1 MASNGKSDSNHLN
14 QSSQSVS
21 SATAAKSKGGRPPH
35 PIRKEFH
42 DVGSSDNSSKRG
54 ACDCKHCST
63 HFTAQLATVA
73 NLIKHIVSDCS
84 NCPCDTRQTWQLA
97 HAGAQATSTNG
108 EAAVQAGVK
117 RKRQT
122 TLDSTMATQAL
133 QMTKMQRQA
142 VDFHLLRWAICNNI
156 PFQAFN
162 DVHFFAAING
172 LRPHYQVPSPTTF
185 KEKLLQQ
192 EYLGVMCKL
201 QDRIARAQNLTLSG
215 DGWTNA
221 AKHSVV
227 AFTLQFPDRTSA
239 LLETRDVSA
248 DKHTAE
254 MLAGAMHTKQRA
266 VTQSQRSWLLW
277 VVCSSVVCLTP
288 CPAFAYVPSLLPML
302 SSSHSCAA
310 LIFLALPCLV
320 LLVWL
325 QTCSKMSSTGT
336 TSGPRLRCW

>member
-1 MASNGKSDSNHLN
+1 MASDGRADSNHLD

-35 PIRKEFH
+35 PIKEEFIK
-42 DVGSSDNSSKRG
+42 VGSSANASKR
-54 ACDCKHCST
+54 ATYDCKHCNTS
-63 HFTAQLATVA
+63 FTEQQATNP
-73 NLIKHIVSDCS
+73 NLIKHIVSECS
-84 NCPCDTRQTWQLA
+84 QCPSETRQKWQLA
-97 HAGAQATSTNG
+97 HAGAQATSNSG
-108 EAAVQAGVK
+108 ETAVQAGVK

-122 TLDSTMATQAL
+122 TLDSTIATQAHQL
-133 QMTKMQRQA
+133 TKALKLA

-156 PFQAFN
+156 PFRAFN
-162 DVHFFAAING
+162 DVHFFAALNG

-201 QDRIARAQNLTLSG
+201 QNRIARAQNLTLSG

-239 LLETRDVSA
+239 LLEVRDVSA

-254 MLAGAMHTKQRA
+254 LLAGAVHREQH
-266 VTQSQRSWLLW
+266 
-277 VVCSSVVCLTP
+277 VV
-288 CPAFAYVPSLLPML
+288 A
-302 SSSHSCAA
+302 
-310 LIFLALPCLV
+310 
-320 LLVWL
+320 
-325 QTCSKMSSTGT
+325 
-336 TSGPRLRCW
+336 